1 MPTDHPPAFRRCL
14 LLLAAAALA
23 APAPAWAEEAPSL
36 TLDSAL
42 RTAIGRNPAVREQ
55 ESVVEQD
62 AGQLMQ
68 ASGAFDWN
76 VTASL
81 GAQRVR
87 TPELGPFGTVP
98 VSDSTQLTYS
108 LGVGKLFRN
117 GVSIEPNLEAG
128 TSRVLPGAAPTVGSS
143 QVGFVIVVPLLRGLG
158 VDDTGAVEAAERGD
172 VKVAQLLYQNALASQ
187 ALATATAYWASRAAD
202 EEFAVQSDVEK
213 AAARLVNSTKA
224 LVDSSV
230 FPPAFLLQAQAN
242 LRAKETTRI
251 EAELSAKSARI
262 ALGQALGLSA
272 QEIDET
278 PGPSEEFPAVAPMI
292 VIDAPAKAAVV
303 REALASRYD
312 MIASRESL
320 VPLRILERQARLEL
334 RPQLNLTLNEG
345 YSGLS
350 TGPGLAGPLNHNVTG
365 LNSIAGLSLAWPVNN
380 TFQRGLLRQQEG
392 DLKEGEAQTELLS
405 QSVAG
410 YAILAVEQVR
420 LLSDE
425 VRASSDTVAI
435 AKKAVSAQQ
444 DRIRMGEGTILDE
457 VTLENLEADARIDLI
472 EAEAQ
477 YATAVAQLRF
487 AVGQVFDRP
496 APTASS
502 FSLTNLARLPNLDAI
517 NPAAR

>member
-1 MPTDHPPAFRRCL
+1 
-14 LLLAAAALA
+14 
-23 APAPAWAEEAPSL
+23 
-36 TLDSAL
+36 
-42 RTAIGRNPAVREQ
+42 
-55 ESVVEQD
+55 
-62 AGQLMQ
+62 
-68 ASGAFDWN
+68 
-76 VTASL
+76 
-81 GAQRVR
+81 
-87 TPELGPFGTVP
+87 
-98 VSDSTQLTYS
+98 
-108 LGVGKLFRN
+108 
-117 GVSIEPNLEAG
+117 
-128 TSRVLPGAAPTVGSS
+128 
-143 QVGFVIVVPLLRGLG
+143 
-158 VDDTGAVEAAERGD
+158 
-172 VKVAQLLYQNALASQ
+172 
-187 ALATATAYWASRAAD
+187 
-202 EEFAVQSDVEK
+202 
-213 AAARLVNSTKA
+213 
-224 LVDSSV
+224 VDSSV